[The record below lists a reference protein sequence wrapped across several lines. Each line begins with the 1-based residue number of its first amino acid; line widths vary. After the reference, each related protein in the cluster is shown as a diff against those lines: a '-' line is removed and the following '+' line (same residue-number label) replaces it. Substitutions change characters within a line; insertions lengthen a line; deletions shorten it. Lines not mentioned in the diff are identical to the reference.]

1 MFKYVAN
8 AGTYNNMDLG
18 NILSVRLNFPTGYT
32 FHALQ
37 GAGSNNWTVTFY
49 GINVQSTYVDV
60 QFVKLVSGAAN
71 VTASASIA
79 CVKKEYV
86 H

>member
-8 AGTYNNMDLG
+8 AAIYNNMDLG

-37 GAGSNNWTVTFY
+37 GAGSNNWTVPFY
-49 GINVQSTYVDV
+49 GINV

-71 VTASASIA
+71 VTGLASIA

-86 H
+86 N